1 MCRKFHLLGRI
12 QLWGHQIAVDWAE
25 PEIEVDESIME
36 NVKILYVRNLMLH
49 TTEDTLEASFT
60 QHTGKGTIERVKKI
74 RDYAFIHFNTRDN
87 ALKAMKA
94 MNNSQIDNATIEV
107 RIELNVVT
115 INCNRFK
122 VVLAKPVDRDN
133 YVRYTRT
140 NERKAAPI
148 LQPMQSK

>member
-107 RIELNVVT
+107 
-115 INCNRFK
+115 
-122 VVLAKPVDRDN
+122 
-133 YVRYTRT
+133 
-140 NERKAAPI
+140 
-148 LQPMQSK
+148 

>member
-1 MCRKFHLLGRI
+1 MSIRVAFLSLSTKHTGRI

-60 QHTGKGTIERVKKI
+60 AHTGKGTIERVKKI
-74 RDYAFIHFNTRDN
+74 RDYAFIHFNTREN
-87 ALKAMKA
+87 ALKAMKV

-107 RIELNVVT
+107 TLT
-115 INCNRFK
+115 T
-122 VVLAKPVDRDN
+122 DN
-133 YVRYTRT
+133 YCF
-140 NERKAAPI
+140 
-148 LQPMQSK
+148 